1 MSTWCRIDQNLMAL
15 TALEAVPPGA
25 PIPFPAPAGIKSE
38 VAEVSCEAEPR
49 RLPEAAEA
57 TEAAEDGLAN
67 RAHAFFHLHCV
78 HQRSRCSN
86 P

>member
-1 MSTWCRIDQNLMAL
+1 MAL

-25 PIPFPAPAGIKSE
+25 PIPFPAGPAGIRSE
-38 VAEVSCEAEPR
+38 VAEVSCEAEPACVR
-49 RLPEAAEA
+49 RLPEAA
-57 TEAAEDGLAN
+57 EAAEDGLAN

>member
-1 MSTWCRIDQNLMAL
+1 MVVDQNLMAL

-25 PIPFPAPAGIKSE
+25 PIPFPAPAGIRSE
-38 VAEVSCEAEPR
+38 VAEVSCEEPACVR

-57 TEAAEDGLAN
+57 AEAAEDGLAN

>member
-1 MSTWCRIDQNLMAL
+1 MSQVYEYMVVDQNLMAL
-15 TALEAVPPGA
+15 TALEDVPPGA
-25 PIPFPAPAGIKSE
+25 PIPFPAPAGIRSE
-38 VAEVSCEAEPR
+38 VAEVSCEPAL
-49 RLPEAAEA
+49 RLPEAAEP
-57 TEAAEDGLAN
+57 AEDGLAN

>member
-1 MSTWCRIDQNLMAL
+1 MAL

-25 PIPFPAPAGIKSE
+25 PIPFPAGPAGIRSE
-38 VAEVSCEAEPR
+38 VAEVSCEAEPACVR
-49 RLPEAAEA
+49 RLPEAAK
-57 TEAAEDGLAN
+57 AAEDGLAN